1 MTADQN
7 KSKIDRPIIIIG
19 TGRCGSTI
27 FHRIFAH
34 HPQVCWLSGIC
45 EKYPGR
51 PRLNRWFM
59 SIINIP
65 GIGPYLIKKVRPG
78 EAYDLWE
85 NHCRGFFEP
94 VRDLTEND
102 LTDKSIKNTRDI
114 MQMMHTGKRKRLLIK
129 ITGWSRIGLLK
140 KIFPDA
146 RFIHVIRD
154 GRGVTNSLI
163 NVDFWQGYKGPH
175 KWRWGPLDE
184 NYHKEWEK
192 YNKSF
197 VVLAAIQWKM
207 LVESVEKSKK
217 SIPKSQFME
226 IKYEDLMEDSIGIF
240 RKVIDFCELDWTS
253 GFEARIKK
261 FSLKNMNHK
270 WKENLTESQKKDLN
284 EVLSKKLLEYNYR

>member
-1 MTADQN
+1 MVPDQK

-34 HPQVCWLSGIC
+34 HPQVCWLSGVC
-45 EKYPGR
+45 EKYPKR
-51 PRLNRWFM
+51 PKLNHWFM
-59 SIINIP
+59 SAINIP
-65 GIGPYLIKKVRPG
+65 ILGPYLIKKVRPG

-102 LTDKSIKNTRDI
+102 LTNKSIKNTQKV
-114 MQMMHTGKRKRLLIK
+114 MQMMQTKKRNRLLIK
-129 ITGWSRIGLLK
+129 ITGWSRIRLLK

-146 RFIHVIRD
+146 KFIHVVRD
-154 GRGVTNSLI
+154 GRGVANSLI
-163 NVDFWQGYKGPH
+163 NVDFWQGYKGPN

-184 NYHKEWEK
+184 LYQKEWEK

-197 VVLAAIQWKM
+197 IVLAAIQWKM

-217 SIPKSQFME
+217 LLPDSQFIE
-226 IKYEDLMEDSIGIF
+226 IKYEELMANSLNVF
-240 RKVIDFCELDWTS
+240 RKVIDFCELNWTP
-253 GFEARIKK
+253 GFEERIKK
-261 FSLKNMNHK
+261 FTLKNMNHK
-270 WKENLTESQKKDLN
+270 WKENLSDLQKKELN
-284 EVLSKKLLEYNYR
+284 EVLSKKLSDYGYK